1 MDSLYQET
9 NWVSLSQCT
18 VESTVSKWYDGVV
31 TKLYDAGETGNSRI
45 DVEVAWE
52 GVDAGVSDFVEDN
65 EEETENSPDTK

>member
-1 MDSLYQET
+1 MFWIAFTKET
-9 NWVSLSQCT
+9 NGVSLSQCT
-18 VESTVSKWYDGVV
+18 VEWVV